1 MKIKAFINP
10 HFLLLLII
18 ALFSAFLS
26 FKITNSIRMHQI
38 KNLKQELELTKKE
51 KARLS
56 ALLQQCQTDL
66 NTYTSAYQELL
77 AKAKQ
82 RELDYAKKLKTY
94 AEEVRRL
101 NIAQKYNIQVPHSND
116 TCSNLIHMLD
126 RLTEVEKQ

>member
-1 MKIKAFINP
+1 MFIGRMQLII
-10 HFLLLLII
+10 FLLFTI
-18 ALFSAFLS
+18 FSAFLS

-82 RELDYAKKLKTY
+82 RELDYAKRLKTY

-116 TCSNLIHMLD
+116 TCSNLMHMLD
-126 RLTEVEKQ
+126 RFAEVEKQ

>member
-1 MKIKAFINP
+1 MFIGRMQLII
-10 HFLLLLII
+10 FLLFTI
-18 ALFSAFLS
+18 FSAFLS

-82 RELDYAKKLKTY
+82 RELDYAKRLKTY
-94 AEEVRRL
+94 ADEVRRL
-101 NIAQKYNIQVPHSND
+101 NIAPKYDIQITHSND
-116 TCSNLIHMLD
+116 TCSNLMNMLD
-126 RLTEVEKQ
+126 KLTEVEGQ